1 MPSLIDTQGIIDIHC
16 HILPGLDDGCRSM
29 EETIQVL
36 QEANCQNVSAMIVTP
51 HYHPG
56 KYMVPAAQVL
66 KTLESVK
73 RQCDRRNLHIRLYPG
88 QECFYFSGLLDL
100 LDQNDVL
107 TLANSRYVLVE
118 FEPECMYSYLLAGL
132 RELRSRGYE
141 PILAHFERY
150 RCLKNKE
157 HFREVKEQ
165 GVLLQ
170 MNYET
175 LLHRDFLLKKNPYR
189 KMVQEGSV
197 DFLGSDCHGMEFRPL
212 QVSEA
217 MQWVNANVDPNIR
230 RRMLQDN
237 IRRILR

>member
-1 MPSLIDTQGIIDIHC
+1 MPSLTDTQGITDMHC
-16 HILPGLDDGCRSM
+16 HILPGLDDGCQGM
-29 EETIQVL
+29 GETIQVL
-36 QEANCQNVSAMIVTP
+36 QEASRQNVRAMIVTP

-56 KYMVPAAQVL
+56 KYMVSATQVL
-66 KTLESVK
+66 KTLASVK
-73 RQCDRRNLHIRLYPG
+73 RQCDRRKIPIRLYPG
-88 QECFYFSGLLDL
+88 QECFYFSGLPDL
-100 LDQNDVL
+100 LDKNAVL

-118 FEPECMYSYLLAGL
+118 FEPECMYGYLLTGL
-132 RELRSRGYE
+132 RDLRSRGYK

-150 RCLKNKE
+150 RCLKNQE
-157 HFREVKEQ
+157 YFRELKEQ
-165 GVLLQ
+165 GILLQ